1 MTFKKQNN
9 SRALMLKLERNLLIS
24 PSYTDKL
31 FFHNNFIKENP
42 FILMTIAMLYISI
55 IVVPQ
60 EAIDFYSV
68 KLRSTNKL

>member
-9 SRALMLKLERNLLIS
+9 SRAPMLKLERNLLIS

-31 FFHNNFIKENP
+31 FFRNNFIKENP
-42 FILMTIAMLYISI
+42 FILMTIAMPYISI